1 MCTSCCL
8 GVLGHLHL
16 ASLRNVVLHLH
27 VLRLIGNG
35 TEPDYEDLSKQQA
48 NPRVGETL
56 SAEAHADS
64 RKGIDRGP

>member
-35 TEPDYEDLSKQQA
+35 TEPDYEDLSKQEA
-48 NPRVGETL
+48 TTPGSEKLCRPKPMRTL
-56 SAEAHADS
+56 GKA
-64 RKGIDRGP
+64 